1 MEDSLIRALSP
12 TASYVG
18 FTIIS
23 GMLTFMLY
31 LEINFL
37 FSMAIFLDKCVCV
50 FLHPILTQSKSI
62 KSSCAYVL
70 EVTNLI
76 PFLRF
81 YRSMYDLF
89 EGVIYL
95 IILFINQI
103 GNVRR
108 FTTYLLYFIQFI
120 QAT

>member
-1 MEDSLIRALSP
+1 MKGSLIRALSP
-12 TASYVG
+12 TFNDVE

-23 GMLTFMLY
+23 SMLTFRFY
-31 LEINFL
+31 LKINFL
-37 FSMAIFLDKCVCV
+37 FWMAIVLDKCECV

-62 KSSCAYVL
+62 KSSCTYAL

-108 FTTYLLYFIQFI
+108 FTTYLLYFIQCI